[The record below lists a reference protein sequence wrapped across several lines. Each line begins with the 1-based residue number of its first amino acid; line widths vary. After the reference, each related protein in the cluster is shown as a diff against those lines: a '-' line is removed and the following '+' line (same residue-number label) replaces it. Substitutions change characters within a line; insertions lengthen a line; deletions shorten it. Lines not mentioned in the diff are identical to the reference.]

1 MKGEPVKV
9 GVRDLKDSLSAYLR
23 RARAGEHI
31 VVTER
36 GRPVAKLVPPDLPEG
51 LARLI
56 AEGRLVPARSPRR
69 LDRVRP
75 ALGAR
80 AGRQVLEQLLA
91 DRHS

>member
-1 MKGEPVKV
+1 MKGQPVKV

-36 GRPVAKLVPPDLPEG
+36 GKPIAKLVPPDLPEG

-56 AEGRLVPARSPRR
+56 AESRLVPARAPRR
-69 LDRVRP
+69 LDRIRP
-75 ALGAR
+75 VLGAQ
-80 AGRQVLEQLLA
+80 AGKRILEQLLK